1 MTSRSLRAMTAA
13 VAASLVLVACGGSDD
28 AETSNG
34 GNGNGGSSSVEPA
47 SGGQTITSAFT
58 FTAPDGWED
67 VVDQMGGFNPEAA
80 WADPEPEGDFATN
93 LNVIREPNGFDGDTD
108 EYVEANLR
116 SLEAAG
122 FADLTEAGS
131 FGDFRVV
138 TAGAEQN
145 GVSYLVNQYY
155 AARDGEGYVVTFSFP
170 EGTSDTERTEL
181 AESVMQ
187 TWEWS

>member
-1 MTSRSLRAMTAA
+1 MTSRSLRAMAAA
-13 VAASLVLVACGGSDD
+13 VTASVVLVACGGSDD
-28 AETSNG
+28 GGTDSSAEPA
-34 GNGNGGSSSVEPA
+34 GGSEAQSSDF
-47 SGGQTITSAFT
+47 S

-67 VVDQMGGFNPEAA
+67 VTEQMGGFNAEAA

-93 LNVIREPNGFDGDTD
+93 LNVIREPNGFDGDTA

-122 FADLTEAGS
+122 FDDLTEAGT
-131 FGDFRVV
+131 FGDFEVV

-155 AARDGEGYVVTFSFP
+155 AARDGDGWVVTFSFP
-170 EGTSDTERTEL
+170 EGTSDDERTAL

>member
-13 VAASLVLVACGGSDD
+13 VAASLVLVACGASDD
-28 AETSNG
+28 TGS
-34 GNGNGGSSSVEPA
+34 GNGNGNGASSSVEPA
-47 SGGQTITSAFT
+47 TGSEAQASDFS

-67 VVDQMGGFNPEAA
+67 VTEQMDGFDPEAA

-93 LNVIREPNGFDGDTD
+93 VNVIREPNGFDGDTD

-122 FADLTEAGS
+122 FADLTEAGT
-131 FGDFRVV
+131 FGEFEVV

-155 AARDGEGYVVTFSFP
+155 AARDGDGWVVTFSFP
-170 EGTSDTERTEL
+170 EGTSEEERTEL

-187 TWEWS
+187 TWEWA

>member
-28 AETSNG
+28 TES
-34 GNGNGGSSSVEPA
+34 GNGNGNGASSSVEPA
-47 SGGQTITSAFT
+47 SGGQTQTDEFT

-67 VVDQMGGFNPEAA
+67 VVDQMDGFDPEAA

-93 LNVIREPNGFDGDTD
+93 LNVIREPNGFDGDTE

-122 FADLTEAGS
+122 FADLTEAGT
-131 FGDFRVV
+131 FGDFAVV

-155 AARDGEGYVVTFSFP
+155 AARDGNGWVVTFSFP
-170 EGTSDTERTEL
+170 EGTSDAERTEL

-187 TWEWS
+187 TWEWA